1 MVSPTVVLQ
10 VAAALWDCDCR
21 SVEDPCEH
29 VTAAVIALRR
39 ARERGDETVVGERGG
54 LAYRLERRPEGL
66 HFERVVKGTD
76 QDVPLRST
84 LAAVASGRVDGP
96 SFAAGEADIE
106 VERALGSTLRGTLRG
121 PPLRRLLGPLS
132 RCTEVTL
139 DGQAVTTDAEPV
151 LPVAI
156 VEDCA
161 EGFRVVLAP
170 DPSVD
175 ETLSDGIVL
184 CGNRVRPLGSPGLT
198 GRELEDY
205 SRGLV
210 IPLDDAAQLV
220 TEILPHLSQLLPVD
234 VKSERLPQTTRET
247 PRLVVRVERD
257 GDRLTA
263 LPTLVYGNPP
273 RARID
278 AGRLVHLSGDV
289 PLRDR
294 AREDRLL
301 RYLRQGLGLVPGHR
315 LVAEGEDALA
325 LAEQLESFGGEIE
338 GDEHRDFYR
347 TGPLVPHLDASGD
360 RFELRFEIEP
370 ERAGATPRGLSA
382 EGVIGAWRR
391 GEALVELDGGGFAPL
406 PSDWLERFGD
416 QAANLLRER
425 LADGQVPACLLPD
438 LAAVCEGSQVSAPP
452 GFERLRVLVE
462 SFDALP
468 RADLPQGLRA
478 ELRSYQRRGI
488 DWLAF
493 HREAELGALLADDMG
508 LGKTLQAL
516 CALRG
521 RTLVVCPTSVL
532 VSWREQIDRF
542 RPGMRVC
549 LYHGPRRKLEDDAE
563 LTLTTYA
570 LLRVDEE
577 ILTAPTWDTLVLDEA
592 QAIKNATSQVARA
605 AYRLRGRFRIVLTG
619 TPVENRLEELWSHF
633 QFLNRGL
640 LGPQNEFAERVAKP
654 IAAGDT
660 DALAGLRQRIRP
672 FLLRRLKSEVA
683 RELPPRTE
691 VVLHC
696 ELSEE
701 ERAVYDAIRAATRQS
716 VVERLGSGG
725 SVLAA
730 LEALLRLRQA
740 CCHSA
745 LVPGQRAES
754 SAKVR
759 LLLEELECAVAEGHR
774 ALVFSQWTGLLDLVE
789 PHLKQAGID
798 FDRLDG
804 STRDRAGVVERFQDP
819 EGPPVL
825 LISLRAGGT
834 GLNLTAA
841 DHVFLLDPWWNPAV
855 EDQAADRAHRIGQT
869 RPVIVHRLVAR
880 DSVEERMLALQR
892 SKRELGDAAL
902 GGIGTTG
909 SISREDLLAL
919 LE

>member
-1 MVSPTVVLQ
+1 VLQ
-10 VAAALWDCDCR
+10 IAEALWDCDCR

-29 VTAAVIALRR
+29 VAAGVIALRR
-39 ARERGDETVVGERGG
+39 ARERGDETVVGGRGG
-54 LAYRLERRPEGL
+54 LAYRLERRAEGL
-66 HFERVVKGTD
+66 HFERVVTGPD
-76 QDVPLRST
+76 RDVPLRST
-84 LAAVASGRVDGP
+84 LAAIASGRVDGP
-96 SFAAGEADIE
+96 AFAAGEADIE
-106 VERALGSTLRGTLRG
+106 VERALGSILRGTLRG
-121 PPLRRLLGPLS
+121 PALRRLLGPLS
-132 RCTEVTL
+132 HCAEITL
-139 DGQAVTTDAEPV
+139 DGQAVTTDTEPV

-161 EGFRVVLAP
+161 EGFRVALAP

-175 ETLSDGIVL
+175 ETLADGIVL

-210 IPLDDAAQLV
+210 VPLDDAARLV
-220 TEILPHLSQLLPVD
+220 TEILPHLGDLLPLD
-234 VKSERLPQTTRET
+234 VKSERLPSTTRET

-278 AGRLVHLSGDV
+278 AGRLVHLGGDV

-294 AREDRLL
+294 AREERLL
-301 RYLRQGLGLVPGHR
+301 RHLRQSLGLSPGHR

-325 LAEQLESFGGEIE
+325 LAEQLEGFGGEVE
-338 GDEHRDFYR
+338 GDGLRGFYR
-347 TGPLVPHLDASGD
+347 TGPLVPRLDASGD
-360 RFELRFEIEP
+360 RLELRFEIEP
-370 ERAGATPRGLSA
+370 EPGGATPRRLAA
-382 EGVIGAWRR
+382 EGVLGAWKR
-391 GEALVELDGGGFAPL
+391 GETLVALEGGGFAPL
-406 PSDWLERFGD
+406 PSDWLDRFGD
-416 QAANLLRER
+416 RVANLLRER
-425 LADGQVPACLLPD
+425 LEDGEVPPCLLPD
-438 LAAVCEGSQVSAPP
+438 LAAVCEGSEASAPP
-452 GFERLRVLVE
+452 GFERLRALVE

-468 RADLPQGLRA
+468 RAALPEGLRA

-516 CALRG
+516 CALQG

-549 LYHGPRRKLEDDAE
+549 VYHGARRKLEDDAE

-592 QAIKNATSQVARA
+592 QAIKNAASQVARA

-633 QFLNRGL
+633 HFLNRGL
-640 LGPQNEFAERVAKP
+640 LGPRDEFAERVAKP
-654 IAAGDT
+654 VAAGDA
-660 DALAGLRQRIRP
+660 DALARLRQRIRP

-696 ELSEE
+696 ELSDD

-716 VVERLGSGG
+716 VVERLESGG

-745 LVPGQRAES
+745 LVPGQSAES
-754 SAKVR
+754 SAKLR
-759 LLLEELECAVAEGHR
+759 LLLEELECALAEGHR
-774 ALVFSQWTGLLDLVE
+774 ALVFSQWTQLLDLVE
-789 PHLKQAGID
+789 PHLEQAGID
-798 FDRLDG
+798 FGRLDG
-804 STRDRAGVVERFQDP
+804 STRDRSGVVERFQDP
-819 EGPPVL
+819 AGPPVL

-869 RPVIVHRLVAR
+869 RPVIVHRLVTR

-902 GGIGTTG
+902 GGIGRTG
-909 SISREDLLAL
+909 SLSRDDLLAL